1 MAEPS
6 VFGRRL
12 QAFRKRR
19 GLSQNQ
25 LAQRSGVPRPTI
37 SSLESGAQL
46 GISLENALKLAAA
59 LNVTVDM
66 LAHGDPLEEDESR
79 GHLIA
84 AHI

>member
-1 MAEPS
+1 MTEPS
-6 VFGRRL
+6 IFGRRL
-12 QAFRKRR
+12 KAFRERR

-46 GISLENALKLAAA
+46 GISLENALKLADA

-66 LAHGDPLEEDESR
+66 LARSDPLQSDMMAA
-79 GHLIA
+79 A
-84 AHI
+84 AHQA